1 MIRRFVSPAVA
12 GGRRGLFANVIRLF
26 ANVIRLKVR

>member
-12 GGRRGLFANVIRLF
+12 GGRRGVF

>member
-12 GGRRGLFANVIRLF
+12 GGRGLFANVIRLF